1 MPDAYTDSAALSTI
15 VTAYEQLAYFAL
27 RPELHFDQVAS
38 VKPTNETQPGASVVF
53 TFWDDMAAATTALAE
68 TTDVEAVALSD
79 SQVTVTLAEYGNAAL
94 STAKARITSFL
105 DVDAGAAN
113 LVGYNAGLSVD
124 TLAREALSIGT
135 NVVYATG
142 GSSDPSSRV
151 TVQVEDTI
159 TAADIRKVSAQ
170 LRGANVQTIGGH
182 YVGMIHPDV
191 SYDLRSESGTA
202 AWLTPKAYVD
212 PSGIYMA
219 ELGMFENI
227 RWLETPRAKI
237 WTGSGSAGINVYST
251 HIVGAQALAKGVSMG
266 GEYGEQPQIVVG
278 PVTDKLQRFRPIGW
292 KHFVG
297 YKVFREA
304 AVRRIESSSSI
315 A

>member
-1 MPDAYTDSAALSTI
+1 MKA
-15 VTAYEQLAYFAL
+15 
-27 RPELHFDQVAS
+27 
-38 VKPTNETQPGASVVF
+38 TNETNPGSTVIF
-53 TFWDDMAAATTALAE
+53 TFWDDMAAATTPLTE
-68 TTDVEAVALSD
+68 GDDVSAVALSD
-79 SQVTVTLAEYGNAAL
+79 SQVTVTLDEYGNAAMT
-94 STAKARITSFL
+94 TARARITSFL
-105 DVDAGAAN
+105 DVDAGAAA
-113 LVGYNAGLSVD
+113 LVGWNAGISTD
-124 TLAREALSIGT
+124 TLAREALSAGI

-142 GSSDPSSRV
+142 GSSTPTSRV
-151 TVQVEDTI
+151 TVQAEDTLS
-159 TAADIRKVSAQ
+159 AADVRLVSAQ
-170 LRGANVQTIGGH
+170 LRSASAQTIGGS

-191 SYDLRSESGTA
+191 SYDLRSETGAA

-219 ELGMFENI
+219 ELGMFEGI
-227 RWLETPRAKI
+227 RWIETPRCKI
-237 WTGSGSAGINVYST
+237 WTGSGSAAINVYAT

-278 PVTDKLQRFRPIGW
+278 PVVDKLQRFRPVGW